1 MFSGG
6 RFGPGLEGLHMPT
19 KLAPETITLL
29 RDVLKTPCLATA
41 RALDEHLRGRAFRRQ
56 VFGRINQKSSIDA
69 ASESDRGITER
80 LSNAFDASL
89 TAARRL
95 AGLPHSEPS
104 ITPRIAAQRY
114 LCPETDAC
122 DWKSQVKEINFNKP
136 VIEFW
141 PEGGDEKNRFRK
153 YNPGDGLA
161 TVLVRDNSLGI
172 QRDRMKETILNLNS
186 DDKLKTFEAIGQF
199 GHGGSSALAFCESC
213 LILTQPRFTGETD
226 EFYWTLIVP
235 EKEPGASKQSLI
247 RKWFADE
254 DDLPLVASLAD
265 FPDIKSWLPGTS
277 LWHFGYNRG
286 GWINRI
292 AGPEQKNPWGRLGR
306 LFFSYPLPFE
316 IRGILAR
323 TDTDE
328 GRRNIKGAFFRL
340 LEKEGEKLA
349 SDKTRNYL
357 EYPSPEKSETL
368 EVDGETY
375 GTFSVFVFVLA
386 ERQNVRDYVDH
397 EHPLILTLN
406 GQNHGE
412 MTRSLFVSANLPE
425 TSSSMIVEVRL
436 DKLDQEALGE
446 IISNSR
452 EAPKNTAFTRAL
464 RDRVTKVL
472 AEDEVMR
479 AIETRRQEEKAKQS
493 SADLNQKI
501 TKFLS
506 SIISD
511 AVADPSEQGGG
522 DAPGE
527 GGGGGGTPRPEVPA
541 SDPPKI
547 LEFLS
552 DKPVYVAEGTAVSI
566 KFKSDARPPKYSF
579 HGDNPRCFVRFEPD
593 GLMGNRISVS
603 GKSDINPKGYGAIRL
618 SCGAEPK
625 APIDSTVLAGKL
637 YISLQSTDGRQLQA
651 IIDVGVKPKPKENEH
666 KRKQAVKPV
675 INFCAPE
682 GEDREALA
690 RLIGEEQP
698 VGPFGTFL
706 DKYCSAV
713 QSPPVDAAYWGEKS
727 EKDGA
732 SILSVEINAAHARF
746 KRLFETCKTVEEKIS
761 VKERFVRDVVLD
773 CYQHSFRLD
782 DLPDTVHEKVIGEVD
797 EAKRAAEICLNYDK
811 ALRIA
816 IHERD
821 KSRS

>member
-1 MFSGG
+1 
-6 RFGPGLEGLHMPT
+6 MPT
-19 KLAPETITLL
+19 VLAPETLALL
-29 RDVLKTPCLATA
+29 RDILRTPCLTTA
-41 RALDEHLRGRAFRRQ
+41 RALDAHLRDRGFRRQ

-80 LSNAFDASL
+80 VSNAFDASL

-95 AGLPHSEPS
+95 AGFPQSDPAV
-104 ITPRIAAQRY
+104 TPRIAAQRY
-114 LCPETDAC
+114 LCPDPDAC
-122 DWKSQVKEINFNKP
+122 EWVPQLSQINFNKP
-136 VIEFW
+136 VLEFW

-172 QRDRMKETILNLNS
+172 QREKMRDTILNLNS
-186 DDKLKTFEAIGQF
+186 DDKLRTFEAIGQF
-199 GHGGSSALAFCESC
+199 GHGGSSALSFCESC
-213 LILTQPRFTGETD
+213 LILTQPRFSDERR

-235 EKEPGASKQSLI
+235 EREDAASKQSLI
-247 RKWFADE
+247 RRWFADQDE
-254 DDLPLVASLAD
+254 LPLVASLD
-265 FPDIKSWLPGTS
+265 EFPGLKPWLPGTS
-277 LWHFGYNRG
+277 IYHFGYNRG

-292 AGPEQKNPWGRLGR
+292 AGPEQKSPWGRLGR

-316 IRGILAR
+316 IRGKFAR
-323 TDTDE
+323 TDSED

-340 LEKEGEKLA
+340 LEKVGEKLPT
-349 SDKTRNYL
+349 DKQRSYI
-357 EYPSPEKSETL
+357 EYPSPEKSEVL
-368 EVDGETY
+368 EVDGEAY

-386 ERQNVRDYVDH
+386 ERQNVRDYVDP

-406 GQNHGE
+406 RQNHGE
-412 MTRSLFVSANLPE
+412 MTRTVFASANLPE

-464 RDRVTKVL
+464 RDRITKVL
-472 AEDEVMR
+472 AEDEVLR
-479 AIETRRQEEKAKQS
+479 AIETRRQEEKARQS

-511 AVADPSEQGGG
+511 AVADPSDEGGG
-522 DAPGE
+522 DAPG
-527 GGGGGGTPRPEVPA
+527 GGGGGGGPPRPEIPA
-541 SDPPKI
+541 ADPPKI

-552 DKPVYVAEGTAVSI
+552 EKSVLVPEGTALSV

-579 HGDNPRCFVRFEPD
+579 HGDNPRCFVRFEPE
-593 GLMGNRISVS
+593 GLFGGRISVS
-603 GKSDINPKGYGAIRL
+603 GKSDINPKGYGAVRL
-618 SCGAEPK
+618 SCGADAN
-625 APIDSTVLAGKL
+625 APIESITPVGKL
-637 YISLQSTDGRQLQA
+637 YLSIQCADGRQLQA
-651 IIDVGVKPKPKENEH
+651 ALDVGVRPKPRESER

-682 GEDREALA
+682 GEDRDELA
-690 RLIGEEQP
+690 RLIAEEQP
-698 VGPFGTFL
+698 IGPFGAFL
-706 DKYCSAV
+706 DKYCSAIR
-713 QSPPVDAAYWGEKS
+713 SPPAEAAYWGEKS

-732 SILSVEINAAHARF
+732 SILSVEINAAHPRF
-746 KRLFETCKTVEEKIS
+746 RRLFETCRTVEEKILI
-761 VKERFVRDVVLD
+761 KERFVRDVVLD

-782 DLPDTVHEKVIGEVD
+782 DLPDAVHERVVGEVD
-797 EAKRAAEICLNYDK
+797 EPKRAAEICLNHDK

-816 IHERD
+816 LHERD

>member
-1 MFSGG
+1 
-6 RFGPGLEGLHMPT
+6 MPT

-29 RDVLKTPCLATA
+29 RDVLKGPCLATA
-41 RALDEHLRGRAFRRQ
+41 RALDEHLRRCGYRRQ

-89 TAARRL
+89 TTARRL
-95 AGLPHSEPS
+95 AGMATSEPG
-104 ITPRIAAQRY
+104 ITPRVAAQRF
-114 LCPETDAC
+114 LCPVLDAC
-122 DWKSQVKEINFNKP
+122 EWKPQIDEITFAKP
-136 VIEFW
+136 SLEFW
-141 PEGGDEKNRFRK
+141 PEGGDEKNRFRR

-161 TVLVRDNSLGI
+161 TVIVRDNSLGI

-213 LILTQPRFTGETD
+213 LILTQPRFTDDQD
-226 EFYWTLIVP
+226 EFYWTLVVP
-235 EKEPGASKQSLI
+235 EKESGASKQALI
-247 RKWFADE
+247 RKWFADA
-254 DDLPLVASLAD
+254 DDLPLIASLAD
-265 FPDIKSWLPGTS
+265 FPELVSWLPGTS

-292 AGPEQKNPWGRLGR
+292 VGPEQKNPWGRLGR

-316 IRGILAR
+316 IRGVFAR
-323 TDTDE
+323 SDAED

-340 LEKEGEKLA
+340 LEKEGDTLA
-349 SDKTRNYL
+349 NDKSRKYL
-357 EYPSPEKSETL
+357 EYRSPEKSETL
-368 EVDGETY
+368 EVDGEAY

-412 MTRSLFVSANLPE
+412 MTRNVFAAANLPE
-425 TSSSMIVEVRL
+425 ISSSMIVEIRL

-452 EAPKNTAFTRAL
+452 EAPKNTPFTRAL
-464 RDRVTKVL
+464 RDRITKVL
-472 AEDEVMR
+472 AEDEVLR
-479 AIETRRQEEKAKQS
+479 AIEARRQDEKARQS

-522 DAPGE
+522 DAPGGS
-527 GGGGGGTPRPEVPA
+527 GGGGGSVRPEVA
-541 SDPPKI
+541 AADPPML

-552 DKPVYVAEGTAVSI
+552 DNVVYIAEGTASSI

-593 GLMGNRISVS
+593 GLMGSRISVS

-618 SCGAEPK
+618 SCGADAK
-625 APIDSTVLAGKL
+625 SPIDSTVLAGKL
-637 YISLQSTDGRQLQA
+637 TISVQCADGRVLEA
-651 IIDVGVKPKPKENEH
+651 SIEIGVKPKPRESER
-666 KRKQAVKPV
+666 KRKQAVRPV
-675 INFCAPE
+675 IVFCAPDS
-682 GEDREALA
+682 EDRDEIT
-690 RLIGEEQP
+690 RLIGEEQT
-698 VGPFGTFL
+698 VGPFGPFL
-706 DKYCSAV
+706 DKYCSALGT
-713 QSPPVDAAYWGEKS
+713 SSTDAAYWGEKS
-727 EKDGA
+727 EKEGT
-732 SILSVEINAAHARF
+732 SILSVEINAAHPRF
-746 KRLFETCKTVEEKIS
+746 RRLFETCRTVEEKIA
-761 VKERFVRDVVLD
+761 VKERFVRDIVLD
-773 CYQHSFRLD
+773 CYQHSFRLE
-782 DLPDTVHEKVIGEVD
+782 DLPDVVPEQVVGEVD
-797 EAKRAAEICLNYDK
+797 EQKRAAEFCLNYDK